1 MSIQRELDANGK
13 VLEYRVT
20 AVSGSPCIVTTL
32 LVLHLLL
39 MLLSEHVDTDLH
51 IRVSCR
57 EEMQEEGRGLTMLSA
72 CALPTKPFKLPGA
85 VSVTAAS
92 EQKCAMRCDAVTCDA
107 IQYIP
112 GLLCAILIHNSHV
125 HTCKVAV
132 ERGGGGERADR
143 HHGARG
149 GRNLHEFRVHRP

>member
-1 MSIQRELDANGK
+1 MSG
-13 VLEYRVT
+13 
-20 AVSGSPCIVTTL
+20 GPWIVTL
-32 LVLHLLL
+32 IVLHLLL
-39 MLLSEHVDTDLH
+39 MLLGEHVDTDLH
-51 IRVSCR
+51 VILSCR

-72 CALPTKPFKLPGA
+72 CALPTNPFKLPGA
-85 VSVTAAS
+85 VSVSAAS
-92 EQKCAMRCDAVTCDA
+92 EQKCAMQCDAMTCDA
-107 IQYIP
+107 IQYNP
-112 GLLCAILIHNSHV
+112 GLLCAMLIHNSHV